1 MKEAENEKPLRG
13 RTIALT
19 RPRAQSAEMTSL
31 LENLGAT
38 VLHLSTIQI
47 VEPTDWSGA
56 DKAIE
61 KLERFNWVIFTS
73 ANGVDFF
80 FRRLIEKNRSFPS
93 PGPAIC
99 CIGPTTAKALQ
110 KMGATADLIPE
121 DSKSEGVL
129 RALIERIGGEG
140 GIHGLRFLIPRAR
153 VARDLLP
160 DELARLGAR
169 VETVEVYQTIKPDLD
184 SREIERMFREKKPDA
199 VAFTSSSTISNLA
212 ALAGVD
218 DLSVLLRDSLIAC
231 IGPVTAATAA
241 EYGLRDC
248 IQPEFYN
255 ARALVDAIVQA
266 LRPKAAQ

>member
-1 MKEAENEKPLRG
+1 MNEAETEKPLRG
-13 RTIALT
+13 RIIVLT

-38 VLHLSTIQI
+38 VLHLPTIQI
-47 VEPTDWSGA
+47 VEPTDWSGV

-61 KLERFNWVIFTS
+61 RLESFDWVIFTS
-73 ANGVDFF
+73 ANGADFF

-99 CIGPTTAKALQ
+99 SIGPATARAMQ
-110 KMGATADLIPE
+110 KMGVALDLIAE
-121 DSKSEGVL
+121 DSKAEGVL
-129 RALIERIGGEG
+129 RALTERIGGEDK
-140 GIHGLRFLIPRAR
+140 IHGLRFLIPRAR

-160 DELARLGAR
+160 DELARLGAQ

-184 SREIERMFREKKPDA
+184 SLEIERLFREKKPDA

-212 ALAGVD
+212 ALADTD
-218 DLSVLLRDSLIAC
+218 DLSALLRDALIAC

-241 EYGLRDC
+241 EYGLRDV
-248 IQPEFYN
+248 IQPESYN

-266 LRPKAAQ
+266 LGPKAAQ